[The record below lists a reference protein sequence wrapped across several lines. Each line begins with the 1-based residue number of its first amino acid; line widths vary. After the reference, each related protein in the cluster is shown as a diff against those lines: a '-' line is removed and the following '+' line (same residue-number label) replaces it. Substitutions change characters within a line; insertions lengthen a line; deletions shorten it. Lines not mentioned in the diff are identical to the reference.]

1 MALTFTKE
9 PDMATWK
16 SDRRLYLTEDGQVV
30 EEGDERAATLLVGE
44 GGELSAEDAK
54 RYGVTLKAVKDATA
68 EPVQAEQPA
77 DDEQA
82 AKADDATRQTKLG
95 RTARDNKAG

>member
-1 MALTFTKE
+1 
-9 PDMATWK
+9 
-16 SDRRLYLTEDGQVV
+16 
-30 EEGDERAATLLVGE
+30 
-44 GGELSAEDAK
+44 
-54 RYGVTLKAVKDATA
+54 VKDATA